1 MLAQTLQLRLH
12 HRKFNFQDWIEP
24 IRQEGIHYCK
34 FRYAYCS
41 IQGIRNTLI
50 GSQRSIWQ
58 LDFEKCKICTICREV
73 KGWMALAEGRCKPTL
88 LSRRAWLDR
97 FRSSRPTG
105 SYPECIISHSN
116 ASAGSSND
124 DGVSPALALLSSN
137 KTACAAGKKTSKAT
151 GLRALGKNWG
161 EFGSRI
167 YAGCIIV
174 FTGSWKNGE
183 MISRPLVARKVKFW
197 REKLYWGW
205 YTTSLGVCI
214 ISHSNAS
221 AGSSNDDGVSPALA
235 LLSSNKT
242 ACAAGKKTSEATGL
256 CALGKN
262 WGEFGSRIYARC
274 IIVFTG
280 SWKNGE
286 MINRPLEAR
295 KVKFWREKLYW
306 GWYTTSLGVA
316 LRLPNMRLALWTEQ
330 IKDQLHIL
338 PSSWTITNKK
348 EAYHHWGWQWS
359 VP

>member
-34 FRYAYCS
+34 FRDAYCS

-73 KGWMALAEGRCKPTL
+73 KGWMVLAEGHCKPTL

-137 KTACAAGKKTSKAT
+137 KTACAAGKKTSEAT

-167 YAGCIIV
+167 YVGCIIV
-174 FTGSWKNGE
+174 FTGSWKMGKWLADHW
-183 MISRPLVARKVKFW
+183 R
-197 REKLYWGW
+197 REKWSFDAKNSTGVGIRLLLELL
-205 YTTSLGVCI
+205 LGYLICGL
-214 ISHSNAS
+214 HYE
-221 AGSSNDDGVSPALA
+221 L
-235 LLSSNKT
+235 NK
-242 ACAAGKKTSEATGL
+242 L
-256 CALGKN
+256 
-262 WGEFGSRIYARC
+262 RINY
-274 IIVFTG
+274 IFY
-280 SWKNGE
+280 
-286 MINRPLEAR
+286 P
-295 KVKFWREKLYW
+295 
-306 GWYTTSLGVA
+306 
-316 LRLPNMRLALWTEQ
+316 
-330 IKDQLHIL
+330 
-338 PSSWTITNKK
+338 
-348 EAYHHWGWQWS
+348 HHEL
-359 VP
+359 